1 MASRIQKRNKRKL
14 NKKML
19 KDIVARKKES
29 QAQEQEL
36 KSSK

>member
-1 MASRIQKRNKRKL
+1 MASKKQKRDKVKR

-19 KDIVARKKES
+19 KEIVARKKAA
-29 QAQEQEL
+29 QLQEQEL